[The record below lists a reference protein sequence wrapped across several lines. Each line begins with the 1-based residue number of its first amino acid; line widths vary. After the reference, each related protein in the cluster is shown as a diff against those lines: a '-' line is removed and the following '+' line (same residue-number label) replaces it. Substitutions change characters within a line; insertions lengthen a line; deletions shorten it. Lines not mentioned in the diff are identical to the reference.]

1 MRYNPLFINAFKVL
15 YGAKRNNKHF
25 LKECFCDMRNNE
37 GLGKWVPLQELV
49 SSRIS
54 QKSNSI
60 IIVLS
65 NIVLET
71 DVKPQKHYFPTSS
84 VGK

>member
-15 YGAKRNNKHF
+15 YGAKRNIKHF
-25 LKECFCDMRNNE
+25 LKECFFDMRNNH

-60 IIVLS
+60 IIFLS

-71 DVKPQKHYFPTSS
+71 DVKPQ
-84 VGK
+84 